1 MNNYEGLFIIR
12 PDLKEEDI
20 QGAIKAIGESVTKN
34 GGSVKKEET
43 WGKKQLAYP
52 IRKFREG
59 YYYKLDFEAPP
70 AAIIKLES
78 VYKLSDETILR
89 TMITRR

>member
-12 PDLKEEDI
+12 PDLKEEDV
-20 QGAIKAIGESVTKN
+20 KNVFKTIGDSVTKN
-34 GGSVKKEET
+34 GGSVKKEES

-59 YYYKLDFEAPP
+59 YYYKLDFEVP
-70 AAIIKLES
+70 ASAVAKLEA